1 MRIDVHAHVVPDA
14 YLALVRQ
21 GAVPDVRLVRDGAR
35 EVLEVHGGG
44 ASGPVAQRLPLDAS
58 WHDPAAR
65 LAAMDAAGVDVHVL
79 SPVQFMYHYWLDESL
94 AAALART
101 VNDGIAAMA
110 RHAPRRL
117 VGMATLPLQDPA
129 ASVAELDR
137 VHALGFRAVE
147 IGTHVAGTPLD
158 APGLDPVYRRAE
170 ALGMLVFVHPYAPLG
185 PDRLGRH
192 FLRNL
197 LGNPF
202 ETAVAFSH
210 LVLGGVVD
218 RFPGLRVCLA
228 HGGGAVVGVVG
239 RLDRGWA
246 LAPPDATRSR
256 RPSEALRHFWYDT
269 ITHDVVAL
277 EQLVARVGAAQ
288 VLLGS
293 DYPFDI
299 GDPDPVGTV
308 GKLDLDPRA
317 RAAILGDSAAR
328 LLGLAV

>member
-44 ASGPVAQRLPLDAS
+44 ASGPVVQRLPLDAS

-79 SPVQFMYHYWLDESL
+79 SPVQFMYHYWLDGSC

-101 VNDGIAAMA
+101 VNDGIAAMT

-158 APGLDPVYRRAE
+158 APGLTQVYDGPDARIYELSGALPRVWVVGEQRVVDGEDAALAAITDPGFDARAVAVTEDPIEGLDGGGGTAE
-170 ALGMLVFVHPYAPLG
+170 ANA
-185 PDRLGRH
+185 
-192 FLRNL
+192 
-197 LGNPF
+197 
-202 ETAVAFSH
+202 
-210 LVLGGVVD
+210 
-218 RFPGLRVCLA
+218 
-228 HGGGAVVGVVG
+228 
-239 RLDRGWA
+239 
-246 LAPPDATRSR
+246 
-256 RPSEALRHFWYDT
+256 
-269 ITHDVVAL
+269 
-277 EQLVARVGAAQ
+277 
-288 VLLGS
+288 
-293 DYPFDI
+293 
-299 GDPDPVGTV
+299 
-308 GKLDLDPRA
+308 
-317 RAAILGDSAAR
+317 AAR
-328 LLGLAV
+328 DGNFRPVKLPLQVHA